1 MNTNRTEQWKD
12 IKGFEGYYQVSN
24 KGHVR
29 SLNYNNRKGN
39 IHNLRPGFNKS
50 TGYLG
55 VSLRKRDEDGN
66 TVIKQ
71 TTVHRLVAEA
81 FVPNPNG
88 LEQVDHIDGNRTRN
102 TVSNLRWTTRKKNNS
117 RKSAKLLK
125 SQNHSITSHSHQFV
139 KASKDEEV
147 RYFKNANIASKN
159 LGFSHVL
166 AVKVL
171 RGEFKSAK
179 GWTLEYIDRMSN
191 EGLKSNIDLRTRHER
206 KLEMRKALI
215 QKRKERV
222 RQLCLLPKD
231 AHAIKGFKSN
241 GEVLSFTNR
250 YQASIQ
256 LKLNMYK
263 ILDCLLGIIEKTN
276 DGTSWKWSVE

>member
-1 MNTNRTEQWKD
+1 MNNTEQWKD
-12 IKGFEGYYQVSN
+12 INGFEGYYQVSN
-24 KGHVR
+24 KGNVR
-29 SLNYNNRKGN
+29 SLNYNNCKGN

-66 TVIKQ
+66 TVIRQ

-81 FVPNPNG
+81 FVPNPNN
-88 LEQVDHIDGNRTRN
+88 LPQVDHIDGCRTRN
-102 TVSNLRWTTRKKNNS
+102 CVSNLRWVTRQFNNS
-117 RKSAKLLK
+117 RKKAKLLK
-125 SQNHSITSHSHQFV
+125 SIKHNLKTHHMEFV
-139 KASKDEEV
+139 KASKGEEV
-147 RYFKNANIASKN
+147 RYFKNANIASKE

-179 GWTLEYIDRMSN
+179 GWKLQYIERMSN
-191 EGLKSNIDLRTRHER
+191 EGLKANIDLRTRHER
-206 KLEMRKALI
+206 KLEMRKSLI
-215 QKRKERV
+215 EKRKERV

-231 AHAIKGFKSN
+231 AHAIKGLTSN
-241 GEVLSFTNR
+241 GEVLSFPNR

-256 LKLNMYK
+256 LGLNIYK
-263 ILDCLLGIIEKTN
+263 ILDCLLGIIERTN
-276 DGTSWKWSVE
+276 DGTTWKWEIE